1 MFCFG
6 LGYTARALAASLR
19 PEGWAVTGTS
29 RSDGSRRA
37 ESDPEGIGTH
47 VFRRNRPLSR
57 SAGVLAGVTHMLV
70 SIPPDLEGDPVL
82 AHHAGD
88 VGSIRSL
95 SWIGYLSTVGV
106 YGDRRGGWV
115 DETSECRPTTERSV
129 RRAAAERAWLGLGW
143 RENVPVHVFRL
154 AGIYGPRRNPLEA
167 ARQGTARRLF
177 KSGQVFS
184 RIHVSDVVR
193 VLRASMARPDPGA
206 IYNVCDDEPAPP
218 QDVVAFAC
226 GLVGRE
232 VPPLVPFDEAGL
244 TEPGRS
250 FYAECRRVR
259 NDRIKNDLGVTL
271 RYPDYRVGLSA
282 LAGG

>member
-1 MFCFG
+1 
-6 LGYTARALAASLR
+6 
-19 PEGWAVTGTS
+19 
-29 RSDGSRRA
+29 
-37 ESDPEGIGTH
+37 
-47 VFRRNRPLSR
+47 
-57 SAGVLAGVTHMLV
+57 
-70 SIPPDLEGDPVL
+70 
-82 AHHAGD
+82 
-88 VGSIRSL
+88 
-95 SWIGYLSTVGV
+95 
-106 YGDRRGGWV
+106 
-115 DETSECRPTTERSV
+115 
-129 RRAAAERAWLGLGW
+129 
-143 RENVPVHVFRL
+143 
-154 AGIYGPRRNPLEA
+154 
-167 ARQGTARRLF
+167 
-177 KSGQVFS
+177 
-184 RIHVSDVVR
+184 
-193 VLRASMARPDPGA
+193 MARPDPGA